1 MSCPLS
7 SIFAFVALGIAAF
20 GLGRPLLRWIGV
32 ADDDWLT
39 TTVFSVGLGLTTA
52 GLVLLLLGMAGIL
65 YLPLVGM
72 LTMIGCCWGLV
83 EMGILWLRVKETIPE
98 ALQQPA
104 DPWEPSGVPPW
115 PAPPRGLLAGVL
127 AVAVIVGLASFLDAL
142 TPPTT
147 NDTLSCQL
155 ESAKRFLVDHR
166 IAELPASDRA
176 ARPLLV
182 DMWYLWALVFESGV
196 CAQLVHWGLGI
207 LLVLATVALATPLLG
222 RPWAWLAGSLVV
234 LTPGINRQMS
244 LPTESVALAALCTLA
259 LAAWWQAV
267 MHGGPRRWFV
277 VAGLAGGGALGIHY
291 AAALLVPALGGAWAW
306 AVLRRV
312 EQRRFLLE
320 GGAVATLIA
329 LAVGGLCSFPAFWP
343 AAKSTCLATPGITAA
358 LLSDHLGIVLLAAVP
373 GVLLV
378 RRLRGLGAV
387 LSAALVYAVLV
398 CVLNGD
404 ARLLFV
410 AVPLLSVAAVWVW
423 IELSRFPRPARW
435 AAAAA
440 FAMMIAGST
449 AASLTRSP
457 DALRVAL
464 GLEDREEYLLQHEPT
479 YLAAAIANRLLRT
492 NSRLLSQERRA
503 FYFDCPVTWESSLGR
518 TVDGNPS
525 AWSARETVERLRRAG
540 FTHLLLAETAPN
552 EPKTVLSPLSRVA
565 DANSLLTDYRFRT
578 TDGSVRHYRLV
589 MLR

>member
-7 SIFAFVALGIAAF
+7 SIFAFVALEIAAF

-32 ADDDWLT
+32 ADDDWLAT
-39 TTVFSVGLGLTTA
+39 TAFSIGLGLTTA

-65 YLPLVGM
+65 YLPLVGV

-83 EMGILWLRVKETIPE
+83 EIGISWLRTKETIPK
-98 ALQQPA
+98 ALRRPV
-104 DPWEPSGVPPW
+104 DPWEPSGGPPW
-115 PAPPRGLLAGVL
+115 PAPPRWLLAGVST
-127 AVAVIVGLASFLDAL
+127 VAVIVGLASLLDAL

-147 NDTLSCQL
+147 NATLSCQL
-155 ESAKRFLVDHR
+155 ESAKRFLVEHR
-166 IAELPASDRA
+166 IAELPVSDRA

-222 RPWAWLAGSLVV
+222 RPWAWVAGGLVV

-267 MHGGPRRWFV
+267 IHGGPRRWFV

-291 AAALLVPALGGAWAW
+291 AAALLVPVLGGAWAW

-320 GGAVATLIA
+320 GGIIAMLIAVAA
-329 LAVGGLCSFPAFWP
+329 GALCSFPAIWP
-343 AAKSTCLATPGITAA
+343 AAKSAYLATPDISAA
-358 LLSDHLGIVLLAAVP
+358 VLPDHLGIVLLAAVP

-387 LSAALVYAVLV
+387 LSAALVYAVLIFS
-398 CVLNGD
+398 LNGD

-423 IELSRFPRPARW
+423 MELSRFPRPARW
-435 AAAAA
+435 VAAAA
-440 FAMMIAGST
+440 FAVMIACST
-449 AASLTRSP
+449 AVSLTRSP
-457 DALRVAL
+457 DTLRVAL
-464 GLEDREEYLLQHEPT
+464 GLEDREEYLLRHEPT

-518 TVDGNPS
+518 TIDGNPS
-525 AWSARETVERLRRAG
+525 TWSVRETVERLRRAG

-552 EPKTVLSPLSRVA
+552 EPKKVVSPLNRVA
-565 DANSLLTDYRFRT
+565 DANSLLTDYCFRT
-578 TDGSVRHYRLV
+578 ADGSVRHYRLV